1 MPIYYGLTTF
11 FFLMTVIHKKDSGK
25 VTAAIITWEGSD
37 PSLPSVMLNSHIDV
51 VPVFPV
57 SLLSSISTKEKSKT
71 KLFLKLKSKH
81 CCKILVRSLL
91 RTNFLWGFFT
101 TAVTYMWLV
110 SVVGLSEVW
119 LRCLKS
125 LSGRNCHKTAH

>member
-11 FFLMTVIHKKDSGK
+11 LCLMIVIHQTESGK

-57 SLLSSISTKEKSKT
+57 SLLSSIATKEKVRRN
-71 KLFLKLKSKH
+71 FFVKLKSKH
-81 CCKILVRSLL
+81 CYKILVRSLL
-91 RTNFLWGFFT
+91 RTNFLCGFFT
-101 TAVTYMWLV
+101 IT
-110 SVVGLSEVW
+110 ERP
-119 LRCLKS
+119 LRPILYHLK
-125 LSGRNCHKTAH
+125 

>member
-1 MPIYYGLTTF
+1 MPIYHGLTTF

-57 SLLSSISTKEKSKT
+57 SLLSSISTKEKVRPD
-71 KLFLKLKSKH
+71 LF
-81 CCKILVRSLL
+81 
-91 RTNFLWGFFT
+91 
-101 TAVTYMWLV
+101 
-110 SVVGLSEVW
+110 
-119 LRCLKS
+119 
-125 LSGRNCHKTAH
+125 

>member
-91 RTNFLWGFFT
+91 RTNFL
-101 TAVTYMWLV
+101 
-110 SVVGLSEVW
+110 
-119 LRCLKS
+119 
-125 LSGRNCHKTAH
+125 

>member
-1 MPIYYGLTTF
+1 MPIYHGLTTF

-57 SLLSSISTKEKSKT
+57 SLLSSISTKEKK
-71 KLFLKLKSKH
+71 
-81 CCKILVRSLL
+81 
-91 RTNFLWGFFT
+91 
-101 TAVTYMWLV
+101 
-110 SVVGLSEVW
+110 
-119 LRCLKS
+119 
-125 LSGRNCHKTAH
+125 